1 MRRRPVF
8 RLALLAFFVLVA
20 NASAAG
26 VAPRNF
32 DRGHASGSLRD
43 LVGAT
48 GGRSA
53 DATAV
58 KYAYLRKL
66 DSHLQNLATARLG
79 GRSIFAAAAREGVTM
94 SGDSV
99 SVDVYVNGDIAA
111 AAAKLRAL
119 GMKVAAV
126 SRVEPER
133 MVEGLLPVSALTD
146 TAALG
151 ATHAVLATF
160 SGTDTGGTLSQG
172 DAAHHG
178 PQARAL
184 GPTGAGVTV
193 GVISDSINNAGG
205 KVAGSQASG
214 DLPGPASVPP
224 GSVTSLLDSASGSD
238 EGRAMSE
245 IIFDEAP
252 GVRSMFFSTG
262 ALGAA
267 TKAQS
272 INNLVSSG
280 SKVIA
285 DDIFLLSEPFFQD
298 GIVSQAVDA
307 AKAAGTAYFASAG
320 NRARQSWEGTFT
332 PAGASNNFGGGD
344 TVQTIGTPGSGTHV
358 TIALQ
363 WAEPFG
369 GATTDLAFDV
379 YDIVGGTPS
388 FVGTVDTDNLATGIP
403 EEIGNFLAGSNP
415 IGIGI
420 RRLAGSGTPFMK
432 YIVHGPATF
441 NIAEHP
447 TNSNT
452 INPDAAAANGAFT
465 VAASNYA
472 TPATPE
478 VFSSRGPITR
488 LFDAGGNPLASPE
501 VRAKPNADAADGVST
516 SLPSPFNPFFG
527 TSAAT
532 PSMAGIGVLLRSA
545 NPTMPVD
552 ELYAILKDAS
562 HTIDCTATA
571 GVPDV
576 DCGFGFELADGAV
589 QQALDTTPPGVAGVV
604 GPGAG
609 PGGWH
614 GAPVPVSWTLTDAES
629 PVGVTNGCGATTVST
644 TRANTL
650 TCTATSAGGTSSGSV
665 IVKVDL
671 SPPSG
676 VKFTRISSKHYL
688 PAALPSASKVGCTAS
703 DPESGVDSCVVSGFR
718 KSLGKHRLTATATND
733 AGLTSTK
740 TLTYTV
746 DSIGALKL
754 PRRISLGSL
763 FRSGLPLSLK
773 VGVGHTKV
781 SAKLTGSASGA
792 SAARTVVLGSARKTA
807 RKPGR
812 VRLRL
817 KLNSA
822 GRRLLSSGKV
832 KKIRLT
838 VTGKAKGKTS
848 TIKKSFRLRH

>member
-1 MRRRPVF
+1 MRRRTVF
-8 RLALLAFFVLVA
+8 WLVLLALFVLVA
-20 NASAAG
+20 SASASG
-26 VAPRNF
+26 VAPRKF
-32 DRGHASGSLRD
+32 DRGKASSSLRG
-43 LVGAT
+43 LVSAM
-48 GGRSA
+48 GGRSS
-53 DATAV
+53 DAAGV
-58 KYAYLRKL
+58 NYAYLRKL

-79 GRSIFAAAAREGVTM
+79 GRSISAAAAREGVTM

-99 SVDVYVNGDIAA
+99 SVDVYVNGDIDA

-126 SRVEPER
+126 SRVQPER

-178 PQARAL
+178 LQARAL

-193 GVISDSINNAGG
+193 GVISDSINNAGT
-205 KVAGSQASG
+205 KIAGSQASG
-214 DLPGPASVPP
+214 DLPGPLSVPP
-224 GSVTSLLDSASGSD
+224 GSVTSLLDSPSGVD
-238 EGRAMSE
+238 EGRAMAE

-267 TKAQS
+267 VKAQS

-280 SKVIA
+280 AKVIA

-298 GIVSQAVDA
+298 GLVSQAVDS

-332 PAGASNNFGGGD
+332 PAGASNDFGGGD
-344 TVQTIGTPGSGTHV
+344 TVQTVGTPGSGTHV

-369 GATTDLAFDV
+369 GASTDLALDI
-379 YDIVGGTPS
+379 YDIVAGVPNLAFT
-388 FVGTVDTDNLATGIP
+388 TDTDNLATGIP
-403 EEIGNFLAGSNP
+403 EEVANFVAGSFP

-420 RRLAGSGTPFMK
+420 RRNAGGSPFMK

-441 NIAEHP
+441 SIAEHP

-465 VAASNYA
+465 VAASNWA
-472 TPATPE
+472 TPPTPE

-488 LFDAGGNPLASPE
+488 LFDAGGNPLGSPD
-501 VRAKPNADAADGVST
+501 VRAKPNGDAADGVAT
-516 SLPSPFNPFFG
+516 SVGGNFNPFFG

-545 NPTMPVD
+545 NPSMPVD
-552 ELYAILKDAS
+552 ELYAILKDTS

-589 QQALDTTPPGVAGVV
+589 QQALDTTPPGVSGSV
-604 GPGAG
+604 GGGAG
-609 PGGWH
+609 PNGWH

-629 PVGVTNGCGATTVST
+629 PVGVTNGCGATTVSAPGT
-644 TRANTL
+644 NTL
-650 TCTATSAGGTSSGSV
+650 TCTATSAGGTSSSSV
-665 IVKVDL
+665 IVKLDL
-671 SPPSG
+671 SPPASIKFRGISG
-676 VKFTRISSKHYL
+676 KHF
-688 PAALPSASKVGCTAS
+688 LPSALPRASKLKCTAT
-703 DPESGVDSCVVSGFR
+703 DPESGVDSCVVTGLK
-718 KSLGKHRLTATATND
+718 KSLGKHRLTARATND
-733 AGLTSTK
+733 AGLTATK

-763 FRSGLPLSLK
+763 FGSGLPLSMK
-773 VGVGHTKV
+773 VGVAHTKV

-792 SAARTVVLGSARKTA
+792 SAARTVVLGRARKTV
-807 RKPGR
+807 RKPGK

-822 GRRLLSSGKV
+822 GRRLLTSGKV

-838 VTGKAKGKTS
+838 VAGKAKGKTT
-848 TIKKSFRLRH
+848 TIRKSFRLRH